1 MDPLS
6 TAASIIALI
15 QASVAVGKGVKI
27 LLSLRHAPADFCELV
42 DELTAL
48 QGVIEQVK
56 SPLQELEKG
65 DIALPAL
72 DVVPTL
78 ALRQDLES
86 IQEELLALCH
96 RLTGTTS
103 GDEMSGQLRVS
114 MSRWIRERSN
124 VAKLRCKASKTK
136 TSLILCF
143 GALTSSQ
150 R

>member
-15 QASVAVGKGVKI
+15 QASAAVGKGVKI
-27 LLSLRHAPADFCELV
+27 LLSLRHAPTDFCELI
-42 DELTAL
+42 DELTSL
-48 QGVIEQVK
+48 QDVIEQVK

-65 DIALPAL
+65 DVALPTLNVA
-72 DVVPTL
+72 PTL
-78 ALRQDLES
+78 ALKHDLES

-96 RLTGTTS
+96 RLTGTKS
-103 GDEMSGQLRVS
+103 SDEMSGQLRIS

-124 VAKLRCKASKTK
+124 IAKLKSKASKTK
-136 TSLILCF
+136 GSLNLCF
-143 GALTSSQ
+143 GALISLQ